1 MVKNP
6 RMKGRRATAVR
17 RNTRELKST
26 IDDLLGGPFREKRDA
41 FPNPSLHL
49 QHIHVR
55 DNHKTTNMSI
65 AKTYLLAYNASLIAG
80 WSYVLVLAG
89 AAFAEGG
96 AGAVY
101 AAVEIPLLAA
111 QTAACLEVVH
121 AILGIARSPVL
132 VTAMQVSSRLMV
144 VWGVLFISP
153 PSRTAVLAF
162 GEVGGVQLGLGV
174 PSLLL
179 CWGITEVV
187 RYSFYF
193 FKLLGT
199 VPHAIVWARYTFFIV
214 LYPLGVSS
222 ELWCAY
228 SGFEHLVKSG
238 ALSMAMPNAYNI
250 ALHFPSIQV
259 MFFLGYVPGFPMLYQ
274 YMLKQRKSVLAP
286 AKAKKA

>member
-1 MVKNP
+1 MVNLNGEESQ
-6 RMKGRRATAVR
+6 MAKGRRATVR
-17 RNTRELKST
+17 RNTREREST
-26 IDDLLGGPFREKRDA
+26 IDDLLGGRFREKRDA
-41 FPNPSLHL
+41 FREFPNPSLHL

-65 AKTYLLAYNASLIAG
+65 AKAYLLAYNASLIAG

-153 PSRTAVLAF
+153 PRAPPSWRSARWAAWCSGSACRLCCCA
-162 GEVGGVQLGLGV
+162 GGSPRWCGT
-174 PSLLL
+174 PS
-179 CWGITEVV
+179 T
-187 RYSFYF
+187 SSSS
-193 FKLLGT
+193 
-199 VPHAIVWARYTFFIV
+199 WARSR
-214 LYPLGVSS
+214 VS
-222 ELWCAY
+222 
-228 SGFEHLVKSG
+228 
-238 ALSMAMPNAYNI
+238 
-250 ALHFPSIQV
+250 
-259 MFFLGYVPGFPMLYQ
+259 
-274 YMLKQRKSVLAP
+274 
-286 AKAKKA
+286 